1 MNKKKIYQKPTYQ
14 IIKVRSM
21 FSLLAG
27 SYADEDEKDPGEVPD
42 HETPGL
48 NDTDD

>member
-1 MNKKKIYQKPTYQ
+1 MMNKKKIYQKPTYQ

-27 SYADEDEKDPGEVPD
+27 SNAEEDEKDPGGIPN
-42 HETPGL
+42 G
-48 NDTDD
+48 